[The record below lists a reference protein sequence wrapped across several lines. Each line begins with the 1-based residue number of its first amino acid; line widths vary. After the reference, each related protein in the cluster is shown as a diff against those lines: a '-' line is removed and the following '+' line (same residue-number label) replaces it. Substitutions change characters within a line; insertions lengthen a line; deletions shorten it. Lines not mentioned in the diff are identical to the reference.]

1 MAHDILIVDD
11 EDDIRLLIA
20 GILKDEGYDTREAR
34 SDTDALAAISTRQ
47 PTLIILDIWLE
58 GSELDGLQI
67 LDGLCR
73 DHADV
78 PTIMISGHGTVD
90 SAVQA
95 IKMGAYEFIEK
106 PFKADRLLLTVARAI
121 EAARLRR
128 ENEELRLRT
137 GGDVE
142 LIGRSNVMSHLRQAV
157 QKVAPTGS
165 RVLISGPPGSGKE
178 VLARQLHRSSR
189 RAEGPF
195 VAINCAMMAPERM
208 EVELFGV
215 EIGHAEHQAR
225 KVGLFEQAH
234 LGTLFFDQVS
244 DMPLETQA
252 KIVRVL
258 QDQTFVRVGGTQP
271 VHVDVRVI
279 GATSKDLQAAIVEGQ
294 FREDLYYRLNVVP
307 LRVPPLTERRDDI
320 PSLIDHFVCRAADSS
335 GLQSRRL
342 GPDAMAALQAY
353 PWPGNVRQLR
363 NFVEWMLIMA
373 PGDAGETVTA
383 EALPL
388 QIGGDAP
395 AAASWQNGI
404 EMIGLPLRDAREEF
418 ERQYLRAQIA
428 RFGGN
433 ISRTAEF
440 VRMERSA
447 LHRKLKALGL
457 HGGDHAPEQA
467 LAEH

>member
-20 GILKDEGYDTREAR
+20 GILKDEGYATREAR
-34 SDTDALAAISTRQ
+34 SDVEAFAAVDARQ
-47 PTLIILDIWLE
+47 PTLVILDIWLE
-58 GSELDGLQI
+58 GSKLDGLQI
-67 LDGLCR
+67 LEGLCR

-95 IKMGAYEFIEK
+95 IKVGAYEFIEK

-128 ENEELRLRT
+128 ENTELRLLA
-137 GGDVE
+137 GGEVE
-142 LIGRSNVMSHLRQAV
+142 LVGASSVMAQLRQAV
-157 QKVAPTGS
+157 RKVAPTGS
-165 RVLISGPPGSGKE
+165 RVLIAGPPGSGKE
-178 VLARQLHRSSR
+178 VIARMLHRNSK

-195 VAINCAMMAPERM
+195 VAINCATMAPERM
-208 EVELFGV
+208 EIELFGV
-215 EIGHAEHQAR
+215 ESGHGDQRAR
-225 KVGLFEQAH
+225 KVGVFEQAH
-234 LGTLFFDQVS
+234 MGTLFFDQVS
-244 DMPLETQA
+244 DMPLETQG

-258 QDQTFVRVGGTQP
+258 QDQTFVRVGGTHP

-279 GATSKDLQAAIVEGQ
+279 GATSKDLQAAIAEGQ

-307 LRVPPLTERRDDI
+307 LKVPPLAERRVDI
-320 PSLIDHFVCRAADSS
+320 PALIAHFMSRAAESS
-335 GLQSRRL
+335 GLPARQL
-342 GPDAMAALQAY
+342 GSDALAAVQAY
-353 PWPGNVRQLR
+353 HWPGNVRQLR

-373 PGDAGETVTA
+373 PGQADESVTA
-383 EALPL
+383 EALPV
-388 QIGGDAP
+388 QIGAETP
-395 AAASWQNGI
+395 AMGGRNGF
-404 EMIGLPLRDAREEF
+404 EMIGMSLREAREEF
-418 ERQYLRAQIA
+418 ERQYLKAQIA

-433 ISRTAEF
+433 ISRTAAF

-457 HGGDHAPEQA
+457 HGGNNV
-467 LAEH
+467 AEHTTADH